1 MPASISKQEGYHVRD
16 RGIRWTQRAR
26 CWEVGQSRYV
36 TRVSPSSV
44 PLRVSSS
51 SETELLVAVMR
62 TIPYL
67 QGVAMP
73 PHTVLLSI

>member
-1 MPASISKQEGYHVRD
+1 MPASISKQEGYYYRD
-16 RGIRWTQRAR
+16 KGIRWTQWAR
-26 CWEVGQSRYV
+26 CWEVGQTRYIA
-36 TRVSPSSV
+36 RVSPSSV
-44 PLRVSSS
+44 PSRDPNS
-51 SETELLVAVMR
+51 SETERLVAVMR